1 MLRFDFPNSQRPRI
15 RGKPFKLFSDELPVI
30 DFEKQHL
37 IEKIF
42 GNNDTKSIEAL
53 RKRQGDDREKRYVDG
68 REFDSHSLPAIGG
81 PDWDKLSGSDRQ
93 SIKSDSR
100 LHGLKADIPQLQS
113 KIRERLGI
121 KPTQAEQDSA
131 NFFHLPTHKKRL
143 KNMPKPD
150 EYKKLVNWPRLPSQ
164 QIVTHMEMQQNL
176 LNFKEKEGA
185 FKDLHETKD
194 FAFNSLKDSHISH
207 SRDKNKHGLQYQYPK
222 VDFHSV
228 QPRRRKDDK
237 KETEVS
243 IPTPRKLS
251 KSKRD
256 AVLKAGTVSFKGEDI
271 RQDTKQAVS
280 ILKKIRDTNEGTKPT
295 DIPSQLAGPD
305 INEHK
310 KTCETQTDNTDSTIL
325 VHCDIPRKLLT
336 SKESMFNTYVGDI
349 HTREPK
355 SLKKVNFHETVDE
368 TSSGDE
374 ILLNGIYTTS
384 DATGLPTENADE
396 TLKQSI
402 KTKHEENELSLSK
415 SDGLRPKL
423 VSTYVLSKQDIDQ
436 SLRKRVLQDQTSKKH
451 RMQNMMKHFRKI
463 RGIQN
468 VPSTINLNTKNKS
481 MAVTHLH
488 DRPKGKIMKENDM
501 IDHSGHSGELSQTT
515 SVTPRSEKDFS
526 KSVSV
531 PLPSKLDM
539 SKSQSLNE
547 DIETCVQIRKH
558 HKVLKHHKIRKHS
571 KAGLHADNENA
582 HNHINADEY
591 HMADNDEIDRSMT
604 GTELIKAYRLW
615 NRRRKKYTGGLR
627 TIEEPTT
634 AVDYF
639 SNVSHKKLSAFSK
652 MSFGLDNDEV
662 TSENT

>member
-1 MLRFDFPNSQRPRI
+1 MLRFDFPNSQRPRL
-15 RGKPFKLFSDELPVI
+15 RGKPFKLFSDELPII
-30 DFEKQHL
+30 DFEKQHF

-42 GNNDTKSIEAL
+42 ENNDIKSTALL
-53 RKRQGDDREKRYVDG
+53 RKQHGGDLEKRHADDREL
-68 REFDSHSLPAIGG
+68 DSHSLPAIGG

-100 LHGLKADIPQLQS
+100 LHALKADIPQLQR

-131 NFFHLPTHKKRL
+131 HFFHQSTHKKRL

-176 LNFKEKEGA
+176 LNFKEKDGA
-185 FKDLHETKD
+185 LKEIYETKD
-194 FAFNSLKDSHISH
+194 FAFNSSKNIHISH
-207 SRDKNKHGLQYQYPK
+207 SRDKIKHGLQHQHPK
-222 VDFHSV
+222 VDLQSV
-228 QPRRRKDDK
+228 KHNLRKDDQ

-243 IPTPRKLS
+243 SPRKRS
-251 KSKRD
+251 KSKKD
-256 AVLKAGTVSFKGEDI
+256 KVLKTGTISFKGEDM

-280 ILKKIRDTNEGTKPT
+280 ILKKIRDTNEGTKLT
-295 DIPSQLAGPD
+295 DISSPLAVQD
-305 INEHK
+305 STEQK

-349 HTREPK
+349 ATRESK
-355 SLKKVNFHETVDE
+355 ILKKVNFHETVDE

-374 ILLNGIYTTS
+374 IFINGINKS
-384 DATGLPTENADE
+384 DATLLTTQKADE

-402 KTKHEENELSLSK
+402 ETRQVENENSSSK
-415 SDGLRPKL
+415 PEGIRPKL

-436 SLRKRVLQDQTSKKH
+436 SLRKRVLQDQTSKNH

-481 MAVTHLH
+481 MVVNNLD
-488 DRPKGKIMKENDM
+488 DRPKGTIMKENDM
-501 IDHSGHSGELSQTT
+501 TDHSDRSGEPSQA
-515 SVTPRSEKDFS
+515 SVTPRTEKDFS

-531 PLPSKLDM
+531 PFPSKLDM

-558 HKVLKHHKIRKHS
+558 HKILKHHKIRKHS
-571 KAGLHADNENA
+571 KAGLHADDETS
-582 HNHINADEY
+582 HNGIGNDEY
-591 HMADNDEIDRSMT
+591 NTTDNGEIDRSMT

-639 SNVSHKKLSAFSK
+639 SNVSHKRLSAFSK